1 MAPEVAIAVSKAST
15 NLSRLQRFDDTMRA
29 LRTVRTGPDASRA
42 GREMLSARSVPRGDG
57 AAVGTAGCAPA
68 TGRER
73 VRETNR
79 MALLAEADDLVADR
93 LERRGQLRGVAG
105 EVVLALRLVRV
116 EARRSGIVGDAHED
130 GRAGLGTAAGRLV
143 QQVAQTERVD
153 ADRLCAAA
161 VGAGGVC
168 DDLGPVARGVVGVLH
183 VVRIVGPGP
192 ANQPALSGQ
201 RRVVEVEGR
210 RDARGDMGRVK

>member
-57 AAVGTAGCAPA
+57 AAVGTAGCAPG
-68 TGRER
+68 TRREK
-73 VRETNR
+73 VRETTC

-116 EARRSGIVGDAHED
+116 EARRSGIVGDSHED
-130 GRAGLGTAAGRLV
+130 GRAGLGNAAPGLV
-143 QQVAQTERVD
+143 QQVAQAERVD
-153 ADRLCAAA
+153 ADRLRAAR
-161 VGAGGVC
+161 VGAGGVG
-168 DDLGPVARGVVGVLH
+168 DDLGQVARGVVGVLR
-183 VVRIVGPGP
+183 VVRVAVRGQ
-192 ANQPALSGQ
+192 ADQRALSGQ
-201 RRVVEVEGR
+201 RRVVE
-210 RDARGDMGRVK
+210 